1 MMNIRRAL
9 IMGIAILAG
18 IGIIY
23 ATMTYARPYAY
34 QGSLI
39 DPPVL
44 APSFTLV
51 DQHGQSF
58 RLDEQ
63 VGKVVLMFFG
73 YTHCPDVCPVT
84 LTDFKEIKTQLDTQ
98 SKDVAFLFITAD
110 PERDTPEQL
119 DNYLENFDPEFIG
132 LTEERSALEPVWQDY
147 GVFQAKVESDDP
159 ENYLVDHSARTY
171 VIDKM
176 GNLRL
181 TYLFGTSSEVI
192 AEDVIHLLKER

>member
-1 MMNIRRAL
+1 MNIRRAFIL
-9 IMGIAILAG
+9 GIAILAG
-18 IGIIY
+18 IGIVY

-44 APSFTLV
+44 APNFTLV

-63 VGKVVLMFFG
+63 KGNVVLIFFG

-84 LTDFKEIKTQLDTQ
+84 LTDFKEIKAQLDNQ
-98 SKDVAFLFITAD
+98 SKDVIFLFITAD
-110 PERDTPEQL
+110 PQRDTPEQL
-119 DNYLENFDPEFIG
+119 EDYLENFDSEFIG
-132 LTEERSALEPVWQDY
+132 LTEEQNLLEQVWQDY
-147 GVFQAKVESDDP
+147 GVYQAKVESGDS

-192 AEDVIHLLKER
+192 AEDVIHLLKE

>member
-1 MMNIRRAL
+1 MNIRRAFIL
-9 IMGIAILAG
+9 GIAVLAG
-18 IGIIY
+18 IGIVY

-44 APSFTLV
+44 APNFTLV

-63 VGKVVLMFFG
+63 KGNVVLIFFG

-84 LTDFKEIKTQLDTQ
+84 LTDFKEIKAQLDNQ
-98 SKDVAFLFITAD
+98 SKDVIFLFITAD
-110 PERDTPEQL
+110 PQRDTPEQL
-119 DNYLENFDPEFIG
+119 EDYLENFDSEFIG
-132 LTEERSALEPVWQDY
+132 LTEEQNLLEQVWQDY
-147 GVFQAKVESDDP
+147 GVYQAKVESGDS

-192 AEDVIHLLKER
+192 AEDVIHLLKE